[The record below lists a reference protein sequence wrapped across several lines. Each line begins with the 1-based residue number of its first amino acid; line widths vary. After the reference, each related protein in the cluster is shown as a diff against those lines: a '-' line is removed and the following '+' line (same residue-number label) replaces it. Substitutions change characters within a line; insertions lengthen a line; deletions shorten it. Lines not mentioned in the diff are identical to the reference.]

1 MSTHEVTRRAALL
14 GAGVFGAALLGACN
28 APQDPGIR
36 RRPRRSRPRRE
47 YTSAPVQVDT
57 SPLVAQVGN
66 PTASWAQQALP
77 GQFARALA
85 SRMAPGDP
93 GAATLSVVVNSIYL
107 GNGGPANPD
116 IMTGAV
122 TLNGRQTPIKA
133 VSTYFPNP
141 TDQALP
147 EQALQGRVQ
156 DLSQAFAYRVR
167 RKLHL

>member
-28 APQDPGIR
+28 APQGPGIQTQAAMQ
-36 RRPRRSRPRRE
+36 P
-47 YTSAPVQVDT
+47 TAPGIHIGAVQIDT

-66 PTASWAQQALP
+66 PTAAWAQQALP